1 MNVRREIEI
10 EAPPEEVWE
19 SVSTEEGRERWLEDD
34 RDVLVE
40 VVEAPNRLVWWWPD
54 ESEQAF
60 TRVELEIVAV
70 PAGSRVV
77 VVESAPAF
85 PLAMLAAAFAC
96 VTA

>member
-19 SVSTEEGRERWLEDD
+19 SVSTEEGRERWLTDE

-40 VVEAPNRLVWWWPD
+40 VVDAPSRLVWWWAD
-54 ESEQAF
+54 EREDTF

-70 PAGSRVV
+70 PAGSRVI
-77 VVESAPAF
+77 VVESAPEF
-85 PLAMLAAAFAC
+85 PLTMLAANFAH